1 MERVVST
8 FLASV
13 VVLLGISSVSA
24 CVDRAKPALGML
36 GGWRQVDLIH
46 ADDVLLAKA
55 AAYAEEAVV
64 EMNKLSNEVTPYE
77 LATNPK
83 TGEYRVVE
91 VYTQVVAGV
100 NYCIK
105 FEVQSAGCQNN
116 INHDDCDNDKRIC
129 EAEVWEQPLIIQGQ
143 PKVTVSEIKC
153 D

>member
-1 MERVVST
+1 MKNNCRSALTYKMERVVST

-91 VYTQVVAGV
+91 VYTQVVEGV
-100 NYCIK
+100 FSTHIHTH
-105 FEVQSAGCQNN
+105 NN
-116 INHDDCDNDKRIC
+116 LNKSHIHTHMIHTLLTRRDPRY
-129 EAEVWEQPLIIQGQ
+129 
-143 PKVTVSEIKC
+143 
-153 D
+153 